1 MRNLVIV
8 ESPAKA
14 KTIKKYLGD
23 DFEVTSSQ
31 GHIRDL
37 PTKEI
42 GIDIDNNFT
51 PKYIINPDK
60 KRIVNDLKR
69 MSASAK
75 VVYLASDDDREG
87 EAISWHLKTALELTD
102 DKIKRIVFHEITEKA
117 IKNAVANP
125 RKIDMDLV
133 NSQQARR
140 LLDRLVGYKLSPVLW
155 KKIKSGLSA
164 GRVQSVAV
172 KMIVEREREIRNFK
186 SEKSFKVVASF
197 KTVDDK
203 TFCAELKKNT
213 KNEEETKAL
222 FLELSNKN
230 FEISKVEK
238 KKVVKSP
245 VAPFTTSTLQQ
256 EASTKLG
263 FSVTQTM
270 LLAQH
275 LYEAGKISYMRTD
288 SVVLSEDAIKQAQKV
303 IKQTYGE
310 EYCQQRQFT
319 TKSKNAQE
327 AHEAIRPTHF
337 EDIEVSADEKEQKLY
352 TLIRTRALA
361 SQMADAII
369 NKTTLTITTD
379 STTIFI
385 AKGEVI
391 EFDGFLKLYQTKKD
405 EDEDDNIK
413 LPKVKEGDILTLIK
427 LIGKEKHSQGP
438 SRFSEASL
446 VKELEEKG
454 IGRPSTYAPTIATI
468 QNRGYIIKDSR
479 EGEKVE
485 FKVITLEKN
494 KITEGI
500 EKKTEGSEKNK
511 LYPTDIALITNDFLV
526 TNFAEITNYD
536 FTAKVEKELDDI
548 AEGKNNWIKM
558 LQNFY
563 DKFISE
569 VNKCSNSER
578 VEFTSRL
585 LGVDPKTGKNIYVR
599 VAKFGPVIQIGDKN
613 ENEKPHFIN
622 LLKGQNVESITLND
636 VLKLMSFPK
645 IIGEYKTKEVIVNI
659 GPYGA
664 YIKCGDI
671 NATIF
676 DQSRIFDISLD
687 EAKTLI
693 EKKIEY
699 KQKVKKK
706 KLNNI
711 MKL

>member
-75 VVYLASDDDREG
+75 VIYLASDDDREG

-172 KMIVEREREIRNFK
+172 KMIVEREREIRSFK

-337 EDIEVSADEKEQKLY
+337 EDIDVSADEKEQKLY

-369 NKTTLTITTD
+369 NKTTLTITPD
-379 STTIFI
+379 NTTIFI

-405 EDEDDNIK
+405 EEEDDNIK

-548 AEGKNNWIKM
+548 AEGKNNWKKM

-578 VEFTSRL
+578 VEFTSRI

-599 VAKFGPVIQIGDKN
+599 IAKFGPVIQIGDKN

-645 IIGEYKTKEVIVNI
+645 KIGEYKNKEVIVNI

-687 EAKTLI
+687 EAKSLI

-699 KQKVKKK
+699 QQKVKKK
-706 KLNNI
+706 IK
-711 MKL
+711 

>member
-69 MSASAK
+69 MSSSAK

-369 NKTTLTITTD
+369 NKTTLTITPD

-526 TNFAEITNYD
+526 TNFAIRT
-536 FTAKVEKELDDI
+536 
-548 AEGKNNWIKM
+548 
-558 LQNFY
+558 
-563 DKFISE
+563 
-569 VNKCSNSER
+569 
-578 VEFTSRL
+578 
-585 LGVDPKTGKNIYVR
+585 
-599 VAKFGPVIQIGDKN
+599 
-613 ENEKPHFIN
+613 
-622 LLKGQNVESITLND
+622 
-636 VLKLMSFPK
+636 
-645 IIGEYKTKEVIVNI
+645 
-659 GPYGA
+659 
-664 YIKCGDI
+664 
-671 NATIF
+671 
-676 DQSRIFDISLD
+676 
-687 EAKTLI
+687 
-693 EKKIEY
+693 
-699 KQKVKKK
+699 
-706 KLNNI
+706 
-711 MKL
+711 

>member
-69 MSASAK
+69 MSSSAK

-172 KMIVEREREIRNFK
+172 KMIVEREREIRDFK

-197 KTVDDK
+197 KTADDK

-337 EDIEVSADEKEQKLY
+337 EDIDVSADEKEQKLY

-369 NKTTLTITTD
+369 NKTTLTITPD

-391 EFDGFLKLYQTKKD
+391 EFDGFLKLYQTKKE

-599 VAKFGPVIQIGDKN
+599 IAKFGPVIQIGDKN

-645 IIGEYKTKEVIVNI
+645 KIGEYKNKEVIVNI

-706 KLNNI
+706 N
-711 MKL
+711 

>member
-230 FEISKVEK
+230 FKISKVEK

-337 EDIEVSADEKEQKLY
+337 EDIDVSADEKEQKLY

-369 NKTTLTITTD
+369 NKTTLTITPD
-379 STTIFI
+379 NTTIFI
-385 AKGEVI
+385 AKGEII

-405 EDEDDNIK
+405 EEEDDNIK

-494 KITEGI
+494 KITEEI

-526 TNFAEITNYD
+526 TNFADITNYD

-578 VEFTSRL
+578 VEFTSRI

-599 VAKFGPVIQIGDKN
+599 IAKFGPVIQIGDKN

-645 IIGEYKTKEVIVNI
+645 KIGEYKNKEVIVNI

-687 EAKTLI
+687 EAKSLI

-699 KQKVKKK
+699 QQKVKKK
-706 KLNNI
+706 IK
-711 MKL
+711 

>member
-172 KMIVEREREIRNFK
+172 KMIVEREREIRDFK

-197 KTVDDK
+197 KTADDK

-238 KKVVKSP
+238 KNVVKSP

-288 SVVLSEDAIKQAQKV
+288 SVILSEDAIKQAQKV

-337 EDIEVSADEKEQKLY
+337 EDIDVSADEKEQKLY

-369 NKTTLTITTD
+369 NKTTLTITPD
-379 STTIFI
+379 NTTIFI

-526 TNFAEITNYD
+526 TNFADITNYD

-599 VAKFGPVIQIGDKN
+599 IAKFGPVIQIGDKN

-645 IIGEYKTKEVIVNI
+645 KIGEYKNKEVIVNI

-687 EAKTLI
+687 EAKSLI

-699 KQKVKKK
+699 QQKVKKK
-706 KLNNI
+706 IK
-711 MKL
+711 

>member
-238 KKVVKSP
+238 KNVVKSP

-369 NKTTLTITTD
+369 NKTTLTITPD
-379 STTIFI
+379 NTTIFI

-645 IIGEYKTKEVIVNI
+645 IIGEYKNKEVIVNI

-687 EAKTLI
+687 EAKSLI

-699 KQKVKKK
+699 QQKVKKK
-706 KLNNI
+706 IK
-711 MKL
+711 

>member
-197 KTVDDK
+197 KTADDK

-230 FEISKVEK
+230 FELSKVEK

-494 KITEGI
+494 KITEEI

-526 TNFAEITNYD
+526 TNFADITNYD

-645 IIGEYKTKEVIVNI
+645 IIGEYKNKEVIVNI

-676 DQSRIFDISLD
+676 DQSRIFDISLE
-687 EAKTLI
+687 EAITLI

-706 KLNNI
+706 N
-711 MKL
+711 

>member
-69 MSASAK
+69 MSSSAK

-197 KTVDDK
+197 KTADDK

-369 NKTTLTITTD
+369 NKTTLTITPD

-391 EFDGFLKLYQTKKD
+391 EFDGFLKLYQTKKE

-599 VAKFGPVIQIGDKN
+599 IAKFGPVIQIGDKN

-645 IIGEYKTKEVIVNI
+645 KIGEYKNKEVIVNI

-676 DQSRIFDISLD
+676 DQSRIFDISLE
-687 EAKTLI
+687 EAITLI

-706 KLNNI
+706 N
-711 MKL
+711 

>member
-238 KKVVKSP
+238 KNVVKSP

-369 NKTTLTITTD
+369 NKTTLTITPD
-379 STTIFI
+379 NTTIFI

-585 LGVDPKTGKNIYVR
+585 LGVDPKTEKNIYVR
-599 VAKFGPVIQIGDKN
+599 IAKFGPVIQIGDKN

-645 IIGEYKTKEVIVNI
+645 IIGEYKNKEVIVNI

-687 EAKTLI
+687 EAKSLI

-706 KLNNI
+706 N
-711 MKL
+711 

>member
-69 MSASAK
+69 MSSSAK

-337 EDIEVSADEKEQKLY
+337 EDIDVSADEKEQKLY

-369 NKTTLTITTD
+369 NKTTLTITPD

-494 KITEGI
+494 KITEEI

-599 VAKFGPVIQIGDKN
+599 IAKFGPVIQIGDKN

-706 KLNNI
+706 N
-711 MKL
+711 

>member
-369 NKTTLTITTD
+369 NKTTLTITPD
-379 STTIFI
+379 NTTIFI

-405 EDEDDNIK
+405 EEEDDNIK

-526 TNFAEITNYD
+526 TNFADITNYD

-599 VAKFGPVIQIGDKN
+599 IAKFGPVIQIGDKN

-645 IIGEYKTKEVIVNI
+645 KIGEYKNKEVIVNI

-687 EAKTLI
+687 EAKSLI

-706 KLNNI
+706 N
-711 MKL
+711 

>member
-369 NKTTLTITTD
+369 NKTTLTITPD

-526 TNFAEITNYD
+526 TNFADITNYD

-563 DKFISE
+563 DKFINE

-599 VAKFGPVIQIGDKN
+599 IAKFGPVIQIGDKN

-645 IIGEYKTKEVIVNI
+645 KIGEYKNKEVIVNI

-687 EAKTLI
+687 EAKSLI

-706 KLNNI
+706 N
-711 MKL
+711 

>member
-197 KTVDDK
+197 KTADDK

-369 NKTTLTITTD
+369 NKTTLTITPD
-379 STTIFI
+379 NTTIFI

-494 KITEGI
+494 KITEEI

-645 IIGEYKTKEVIVNI
+645 KIGEYKNKEVIVNI

-676 DQSRIFDISLD
+676 DQSRIFDISLE
-687 EAKTLI
+687 EAITLI

-699 KQKVKKK
+699 QQKVKKK
-706 KLNNI
+706 IK
-711 MKL
+711 

>member
-69 MSASAK
+69 MSSSAK

-172 KMIVEREREIRNFK
+172 KMIVER
-186 SEKSFKVVASF
+186 
-197 KTVDDK
+197 
-203 TFCAELKKNT
+203 
-213 KNEEETKAL
+213 
-222 FLELSNKN
+222 LSNKN
-230 FEISKVEK
+230 FEISKIEK

-369 NKTTLTITTD
+369 NKTTLTITPD

-391 EFDGFLKLYQTKKD
+391 EFDGFLKLYQTKKE

-563 DKFISE
+563 DKFINE

-599 VAKFGPVIQIGDKN
+599 IAKFGPVIQIGDKN

-645 IIGEYKTKEVIVNI
+645 KIGEYKNKEVIVNI

-706 KLNNI
+706 N
-711 MKL
+711 

>member
-197 KTVDDK
+197 KTADDK

-337 EDIEVSADEKEQKLY
+337 EDIDVSADEKEQKLY

-379 STTIFI
+379 NTTIFI

-526 TNFAEITNYD
+526 TNFADITNYD

-599 VAKFGPVIQIGDKN
+599 IAKFGPVIQIGDKN

-645 IIGEYKTKEVIVNI
+645 KIGEYKNKEVIVNI

-687 EAKTLI
+687 EAKSLI

-699 KQKVKKK
+699 QQKVKKK
-706 KLNNI
+706 IK
-711 MKL
+711 

>member
-391 EFDGFLKLYQTKKD
+391 EFDGFLKLYQTKKE

-645 IIGEYKTKEVIVNI
+645 IIGEYKNKEVIVNI

-676 DQSRIFDISLD
+676 DQSRIFDISLE
-687 EAKTLI
+687 EAKSLI

-706 KLNNI
+706 N
-711 MKL
+711 

>member
-1 MRNLVIV
+1 MKNLVIV

-197 KTVDDK
+197 KTADDK

-222 FLELSNKN
+222 FLKLSNKN

-361 SQMADAII
+361 SQMADATI
-369 NKTTLTITTD
+369 NKTTLTITPD
-379 STTIFI
+379 NTTIFI

-485 FKVITLEKN
+485 IKVITLEKN

-599 VAKFGPVIQIGDKN
+599 IAKFGPVIQIGDKN

-622 LLKGQNVESITLND
+622 LLKRQNIESITLND

-645 IIGEYKTKEVIVNI
+645 IIGEYKNKEVIVNI

-687 EAKTLI
+687 EAKSLI

-706 KLNNI
+706 N
-711 MKL
+711 

>member
-238 KKVVKSP
+238 KNVVKSP

-369 NKTTLTITTD
+369 NKTTLTITPD
-379 STTIFI
+379 NTTIFI

-494 KITEGI
+494 KITEEI

-645 IIGEYKTKEVIVNI
+645 IIGEYKNKEVIVNI

-687 EAKTLI
+687 EAKSLI

-699 KQKVKKK
+699 QQKVKKK
-706 KLNNI
+706 IK
-711 MKL
+711 

>member
-186 SEKSFKVVASF
+186 SEKSFKVIASF

-238 KKVVKSP
+238 KNVVKSP

-379 STTIFI
+379 NTTIFI

-494 KITEGI
+494 KITEEI

-599 VAKFGPVIQIGDKN
+599 IAKFGPVIQIGDKN

-645 IIGEYKTKEVIVNI
+645 IIGEYKNKEVIVNI

-687 EAKTLI
+687 EAKSLI

-699 KQKVKKK
+699 QQKVKKK
-706 KLNNI
+706 IK
-711 MKL
+711 

>member
-172 KMIVEREREIRNFK
+172 KMIVEREREIRSFK

-230 FEISKVEK
+230 FKIFKVEK

-337 EDIEVSADEKEQKLY
+337 EDIDVSADEKEQKLY

-369 NKTTLTITTD
+369 NKTTLTITPD

-391 EFDGFLKLYQTKKD
+391 EFDGFLKLYQTKKE

-494 KITEGI
+494 KITEEI

-526 TNFAEITNYD
+526 TNFADITNYD

-599 VAKFGPVIQIGDKN
+599 IAKFGPVIQIGDKN

-645 IIGEYKTKEVIVNI
+645 KIGEYKNKEVIVNI

-687 EAKTLI
+687 EAKSLI

-699 KQKVKKK
+699 QQKVKKK
-706 KLNNI
+706 IK
-711 MKL
+711 